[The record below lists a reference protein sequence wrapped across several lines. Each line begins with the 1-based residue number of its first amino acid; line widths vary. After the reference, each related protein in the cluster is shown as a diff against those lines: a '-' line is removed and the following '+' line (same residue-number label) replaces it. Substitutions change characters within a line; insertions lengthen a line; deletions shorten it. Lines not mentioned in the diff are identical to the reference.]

1 MLSLFGQREAI
12 VGASADRRE
21 HDACVLDNSS
31 RTRQESAMLKIE
43 AVSKQFR
50 GGQYGVRDLSLEL
63 ESGVIGLL
71 GPNGA
76 GKTTLMQ
83 MIATITRPTSGRIFF
98 EGVDVTKRPN
108 DVRRKLGYLPQD
120 FGVYDNLTA
129 IEFLTYFAALKGV
142 NSKTRVMEMLE
153 NVNLHSAAQRAVGG
167 FSGGMKQRLGIA
179 QALINNPALLIV
191 DEPTAGLDPE
201 ERVRFRNVLSEIG
214 FGKLVILSTHIVSDI
229 ESIATEIA
237 VLKEGALLTA
247 GAPETLLRACEGQVW
262 RSVVPSEEFD
272 RLRLTLKISSA
283 VRKADGVHI
292 RFVGP
297 APAIAAS
304 PAEPELEDAFLYLM
318 NFGAEGAAAR

>member
-1 MLSLFGQREAI
+1 
-12 VGASADRRE
+12 
-21 HDACVLDNSS
+21 
-31 RTRQESAMLKIE
+31 MLKIE

-50 GGQYGVRDLSLEL
+50 GGHYGVRDVSLDL
-63 ESGVIGLL
+63 KSGVIGLL

-83 MIATITRPTSGRIFF
+83 MIATITRPTSGRILF
-98 EGVDVTKRPN
+98 EGVDVTSRPN
-108 DVRRKLGYLPQD
+108 DLRRKLGYLPQD
-120 FGVYDNLTA
+120 FGVYENLTA

-142 NSKTRVMEMLE
+142 NSKARVMEMLE
-153 NVNLHSAAQRAVGG
+153 NVNLHSAAQRTVGG

-179 QALINNPALLIV
+179 QALINDPALLIV

-237 VLKEGALLTA
+237 ILQAGALLTI
-247 GAPETLLRACEGQVW
+247 GPPETLLRACAGKVW
-262 RSVVPSEEFD
+262 RSVVSSEEFD
-272 RLRLTLKISSA
+272 RLRTNLKISSA
-283 VRKADGVHI
+283 VRKPDGVHI

-297 APAIAAS
+297 AADVAAS
-304 PAEPELEDAFLYLM
+304 AVEPELEDAFLYLM
-318 NFGAEGAAAR
+318 NFGAGKETGQ